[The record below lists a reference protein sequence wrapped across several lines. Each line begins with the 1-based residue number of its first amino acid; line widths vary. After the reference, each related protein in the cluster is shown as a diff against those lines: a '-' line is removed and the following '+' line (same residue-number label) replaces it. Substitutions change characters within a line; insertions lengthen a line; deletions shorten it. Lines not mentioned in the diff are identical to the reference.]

1 MAMKKYFGE
10 NRSAYQFYYDWT
22 QDVIFVS
29 SVRVWKSSRNE
40 MQEDFVYRN
49 GQSRQILVKV
59 FKGAIFIPC
68 QRIVGCINKILS
80 PHTRLE
86 LKDMGFVYFICNIT
100 LKQR

>member
-1 MAMKKYFGE
+1 MAIKKYFGE

-22 QDVIFVS
+22 QDLIFVS

-59 FKGAIFIPC
+59 FKGAIFFPLPENS
-68 QRIVGCINKILS
+68 RLHKKILS
-80 PHTRLE
+80 SHTRLE
-86 LKDMGFVYFICNIT
+86 LKNLYI
-100 LKQR
+100 